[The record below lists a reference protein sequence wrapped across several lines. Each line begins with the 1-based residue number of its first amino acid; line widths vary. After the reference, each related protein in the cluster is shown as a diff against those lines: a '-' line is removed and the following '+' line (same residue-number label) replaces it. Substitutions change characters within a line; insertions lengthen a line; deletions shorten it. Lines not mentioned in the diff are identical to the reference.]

1 MIGSSPTVMDSTS
14 ALLVDPKAKRIYEAI
29 ELLRI
34 LDREMPAQLVSTF
47 LYIAAYEPV
56 DTLQIGKATGL
67 AKSSVSRNTD
77 WLSSHHRI
85 KTRVGLGL
93 ITKEANPLNW
103 RTRIC
108 RLTPKGTALIYQ
120 IKDQIYGDSD

>member
-1 MIGSSPTVMDSTS
+1 MGSTK
-14 ALLVDPKAKRIYEAI
+14 ALLVDPETRRIYDAI

-47 LYIAAYEPV
+47 LYIAAHETV
-56 DTLQIGKATGL
+56 DTLQIAEATGMP
-67 AKSSVSRNTD
+67 KSSVSRNTD

-85 KTRVGLGL
+85 KTRSGLGL
-93 ITKEANPLNW
+93 ITKEENPLNW

-108 RLTPKGTALIYQ
+108 RLTPKGASLIKQ
-120 IKDQIYGDSD
+120 IKERIYGDLDQDRAVY

>member
-1 MIGSSPTVMDSTS
+1 MP
-14 ALLVDPKAKRIYEAI
+14 ALLVDPQAKRLYEAI

-47 LYIAAYEPV
+47 LFIASYEPV
-56 DTLQIGKATGL
+56 DTLQIAEATGL

-77 WLSSHHRI
+77 WLSTHHRI

-93 ITKEANPLNW
+93 ITKEENPLNW

-108 RLTPKGTALIYQ
+108 RLTPKGTSLIKQ
-120 IKDQIYGDSD
+120 IKDRIYGELHQDWAVH